1 AADQHIALRG
11 RINRVWPVANC
22 PCHKAGFTRVAD
34 SRSARPSHR
43 YVAGF
48 GKLEKALKSWL
59 PADIK
64 AAPGE
69 RDERSGA
76 TRPGGHV
83 RLPGRRRRDS
93 WSEGRT

>member
-1 AADQHIALRG
+1 MNSVAAPLALNLSQIDDNVALGLAAADQHISVRG
-11 RINRVWPVANC
+11 RINRVWPVANR
-22 PCHKAGFTRVAD
+22 PCHKAGFTCVAD
-34 SRSARPSHR
+34 PRSARPSHR

-69 RDERSGA
+69 
-76 TRPGGHV
+76 
-83 RLPGRRRRDS
+83 
-93 WSEGRT
+93 